1 MRRHICYLC
10 LLFLAAACE
19 YPVGENFIEI
29 KEPDKEIPVK
39 VDLNAFTNGEAILVN
54 KPTSLD
60 YSLSLSGKPISK
72 IIFSLGDRIWE
83 STSPNTQIYIDKET
97 FPAGKYTLKAAF
109 YAPTGSGSIAD
120 QLGAES
126 YSGEM
131 SWPVIIDYRMVLPDV
146 MTYRTNE
153 NRSLELAWQTPVLSH
168 LTVSSYTLYALTK
181 DLRSYS
187 ETIPA
192 DRTHFADTRHIGSET
207 TYRVYA
213 NMKYEGKEDV
223 NWLMGE
229 ITVPENLPRLYT
241 SAWDMEHIW
250 VSWELPYNC
259 LLSLTIN
266 KEPPFSPAEGQQSI
280 RLPVVEFGT
289 NAWYESN
296 RVLMTLSPI
305 DHPSETVYQQE
316 FHAGSPG
323 HHYEKERGSSWC
335 YNPVTGM
342 LYAHG
347 DFLNAYRYP
356 QLTPAVTL
364 EASRTATV
372 FTSYTEPLLGIAEA
386 DKIEIRDARTLAL
399 KHTLPISRLLFS
411 NKDMPQLIAGGKLVY
426 KTYTP
431 DGRDQDIV
439 ISQLDGSIL
448 SSTHVEGLLAFVSPD
463 GKYIAVPYFS
473 GIKVIELVNDLP
485 AREYMLPIPSEKQ
498 SKIDFNPAAPSQLI
512 LYDQSNHCIEIRNCR
527 TNEVIRSILLTD
539 GMEYLSADPVTGN
552 LLVGNDHKLSVLS
565 ATDYKEIFTVKASY
579 AIWPTLTGDYLTSFD
594 GFILNIKKPSSK

>member
-54 KPTSLD
+54 KPTTLD

-72 IIFSLGDRIWE
+72 IIFSLGDRTWE

-192 DRTHFADTRHIGSET
+192 GQAHFVDTRHIGKET
-207 TYRVYA
+207 TYKLYA
-213 NMKYEGKEDV
+213 NMKYEGKEDLV
-223 NWLMGE
+223 WLMGE
-229 ITVPENLPRLYT
+229 VTVPQKLPRLYT
-241 SAWDMEHIW
+241 SAWDMEHVW

-259 LLSLTIN
+259 LPSFTIN
-266 KEPPFSPAEGQQSI
+266 GEEPFSPAEGQQSI

-323 HHYEKERGSSWC
+323 YHYEKERASSWC

-347 DFLNAYRYP
+347 NFLNAYRYP

-386 DKIEIRDARTLAL
+386 DKIEIRDARTLEL
-399 KHTLPISRLLFS
+399 KHTLTVSRLLLANGDLFLVP
-411 NKDMPQLIAGGKLVY
+411 NGKLVY

-431 DGRDQDIV
+431 DSRYQDI
-439 ISQLDGSIL
+439 IIHKLDGDIL
-448 SSTHVEGLLAFVSPD
+448 STTHVESSSALISPD
-463 GKYIAVPYFS
+463 GKRIAVPGFS
-473 GIKVIELVNDLP
+473 GIRIIELDNDRP
-485 AREYMLPIPSEKQ
+485 AHEYLLPIPFEKQ
-498 SKIDFNPAAPSQLI
+498 QKMDFNPANLSQLI
-512 LYDQSNHCIEIRNCR
+512 TYDQSNHCIEIRNCR
-527 TNEVIRSILLTD
+527 TNEVIRSILLKD
-539 GMEYLSADPVTGN
+539 GMKYLSADPVTGN

>member
-54 KPTSLD
+54 KPTTLD

-72 IIFSLGDRIWE
+72 IIFSLGDRTWE

-192 DRTHFADTRHIGSET
+192 GQAHFVDTRHIGKET
-207 TYRVYA
+207 TYKLYA
-213 NMKYEGKEDV
+213 NMKYEGKEDLV
-223 NWLMGE
+223 WLMGE
-229 ITVPENLPRLYT
+229 VTVPQKLPRLYT
-241 SAWDMEHIW
+241 SAWDMEHVW

-259 LLSLTIN
+259 LPSFTIN
-266 KEPPFSPAEGQQSI
+266 GEEPFSPAEGQQSI

-316 FHAGSPG
+316 FHPGSPG
-323 HHYEKERGSSWC
+323 YHYEKERASSWC

-347 DFLNAYRYP
+347 NFLNAYRYP

-386 DKIEIRDARTLAL
+386 DKIEIRDARTLEL
-399 KHTLPISRLLFS
+399 KHTLTVSRLLLADGDLFLVP
-411 NKDMPQLIAGGKLVY
+411 NGKLVY

-431 DGRDQDIV
+431 DSRYQDI
-439 ISQLDGSIL
+439 IIHKLDGDIL
-448 SSTHVEGLLAFVSPD
+448 STTHVESSSALISPD
-463 GKYIAVPYFS
+463 GKRIAVPGFS
-473 GIKVIELVNDLP
+473 GIRIIELDNDRP
-485 AREYMLPIPSEKQ
+485 AHEYLLPIPFEKQ
-498 SKIDFNPAAPSQLI
+498 QKMDFNPANLSQLI
-512 LYDQSNHCIEIRNCR
+512 TYDQSNHCIEIRNCR
-527 TNEVIRSILLTD
+527 TNEVIKSILLKD
-539 GMEYLSADPVTGN
+539 GMKYLSADPVTGN

>member
-1 MRRHICYLC
+1 MRRHFCYLC

-54 KPTSLD
+54 KPTTLD

-192 DRTHFADTRHIGSET
+192 GQAHFVDTRHIGKET
-207 TYRVYA
+207 TYKLYA
-213 NMKYEGKEDV
+213 NMKYEGKEDLV
-223 NWLMGE
+223 WLMGE
-229 ITVPENLPRLYT
+229 VTVPQKLPRLYT
-241 SAWDMEHIW
+241 SAWDMEHVW

-259 LLSLTIN
+259 LPSFTIN
-266 KEPPFSPAEGQQSI
+266 GEEPFSPAEGQQSI

-305 DHPSETVYQQE
+305 DHPSETVYQKE

-323 HHYEKERGSSWC
+323 YHYEKERASSWC

-347 DFLNAYRYP
+347 NFLNAYRYP

-386 DKIEIRDARTLAL
+386 DKIEIRDARTLEL
-399 KHTLPISRLLFS
+399 KHTLTVSRLLLANGDLFLVP
-411 NKDMPQLIAGGKLVY
+411 NGKLVY

-431 DGRDQDIV
+431 DSRYQDI
-439 ISQLDGSIL
+439 IIHKLDGDIL
-448 SSTHVEGLLAFVSPD
+448 STTHVESSSALISPD
-463 GKYIAVPYFS
+463 GKRIAVPGFS
-473 GIKVIELVNDLP
+473 GIRIIELDNDRP
-485 AREYMLPIPSEKQ
+485 AHEYLLPIPFEKQ
-498 SKIDFNPAAPSQLI
+498 QKMDFNPANLSQLI
-512 LYDQSNHCIEIRNCR
+512 TYDQSKHCIEIRNCR
-527 TNEVIRSILLTD
+527 TNEVIKSILLKD
-539 GMEYLSADPVTGN
+539 GMKYLSADPVTGN

>member
-54 KPTSLD
+54 KPTTLD

-72 IIFSLGDRIWE
+72 IIFSLGDRTWE

-153 NRSLELAWQTPVLSH
+153 NRSLELAWQTPILSH

-187 ETIPA
+187 ETSPA
-192 DRTHFADTRHIGSET
+192 GQAHFVDTRHIGKET
-207 TYRVYA
+207 TYKLYA
-213 NMKYEGKEDV
+213 NMKYEGKEDLV
-223 NWLMGE
+223 WLMGE
-229 ITVPENLPRLYT
+229 ITVPENLPHLYT
-241 SAWDMEHIW
+241 SAWDMEHVW

-259 LLSLTIN
+259 LPSFTIN
-266 KEPPFSPAEGQQSI
+266 GEEPFSPAEGQQSI
-280 RLPVVEFGT
+280 RLPVAEFGT

-323 HHYEKERGSSWC
+323 YHYEKERASSWC

-347 DFLNAYRYP
+347 NFLNAYRYP

-386 DKIEIRDARTLAL
+386 DKIEIRDARTLEL
-399 KHTLPISRLLFS
+399 KHTLTVSRLLLANGDLFLVP
-411 NKDMPQLIAGGKLVY
+411 NGKLVY

-431 DGRDQDIV
+431 DSRYQDI
-439 ISQLDGSIL
+439 IIHKLDGDIL
-448 SSTHVEGLLAFVSPD
+448 STTHVESSSALISPD
-463 GKYIAVPYFS
+463 GKRIAVPGFS
-473 GIKVIELVNDLP
+473 GIRIIELDNDRP
-485 AREYMLPIPSEKQ
+485 AHEYLLPIPFEKQ
-498 SKIDFNPAAPSQLI
+498 QKMDFNPANLSQLI
-512 LYDQSNHCIEIRNCR
+512 TYDQSKHCIEIRNCR
-527 TNEVIRSILLTD
+527 TNEVIKSILLKD
-539 GMEYLSADPVTGN
+539 GMKYLSADPVTGN

-579 AIWPTLTGDYLTSFD
+579 AIWPTLTGDHLTSFD

>member
-1 MRRHICYLC
+1 MRRHFCYLC
-10 LLFLAAACE
+10 LLFLATACE

-187 ETIPA
+187 ETIPTGQA
-192 DRTHFADTRHIGSET
+192 HFVDTRHIGKET
-207 TYRVYA
+207 TYKLYA
-213 NMKYEGKEDV
+213 NMKYEGKEDLV
-223 NWLMGE
+223 WLMGE
-229 ITVPENLPRLYT
+229 VTVPQKLPRLYT
-241 SAWDMEHIW
+241 SAWDMEHVW

-259 LLSLTIN
+259 LPSFTIN
-266 KEPPFSPAEGQQSI
+266 GEEPFSPAEGQQSI

-296 RVLMTLSPI
+296 RVFMTLSPI

-316 FHAGSPG
+316 FHPGSPG
-323 HHYEKERGSSWC
+323 YHYEKERASSWC

-347 DFLNAYRYP
+347 NFLNAYRYP

-386 DKIEIRDARTLAL
+386 DKIEIRDARTLEL
-399 KHTLPISRLLFS
+399 KHTLTVSRLLLANGDLFLVP
-411 NKDMPQLIAGGKLVY
+411 NGKLVY

-431 DGRDQDIV
+431 DSRYQDI
-439 ISQLDGSIL
+439 IIHKLDGDIL
-448 SSTHVEGLLAFVSPD
+448 STTHVESSSALISPD
-463 GKYIAVPYFS
+463 GKRIAVPGFS
-473 GIKVIELVNDLP
+473 GIRIIELDNDRP
-485 AREYMLPIPSEKQ
+485 AHEYLLPIPFEKQ
-498 SKIDFNPAAPSQLI
+498 QKMDFNPANLSQLI
-512 LYDQSNHCIEIRNCR
+512 TYDQSKHCIEIRNCR
-527 TNEVIRSILLTD
+527 TNEVIKSILLKD
-539 GMEYLSADPVTGN
+539 GMKYLSADPVTGN

>member
-1 MRRHICYLC
+1 MRRHFCYLC
-10 LLFLAAACE
+10 LLFLATACE

-192 DRTHFADTRHIGSET
+192 GQAHFVDTRHIGKET
-207 TYRVYA
+207 TYKLYA
-213 NMKYEGKEDV
+213 NMKYEGKEDLV
-223 NWLMGE
+223 WLMGE
-229 ITVPENLPRLYT
+229 VTVPQKLPRLYT
-241 SAWDMEHIW
+241 SAWDMEHVW

-266 KEPPFSPAEGQQSI
+266 GEEPFSPAEGQQSI

-316 FHAGSPG
+316 FHPGSPG
-323 HHYEKERGSSWC
+323 YHYEKERASSWC

-347 DFLNAYRYP
+347 NFLNAYRYP

-386 DKIEIRDARTLAL
+386 DKIEIRDARTLEL
-399 KHTLPISRLLFS
+399 KHTLTVSRLLLANGDLFLVP
-411 NKDMPQLIAGGKLVY
+411 NGKLVY

-431 DGRDQDIV
+431 DSRYQDI
-439 ISQLDGSIL
+439 IIHKLDGDIL
-448 SSTHVEGLLAFVSPD
+448 STTHVESSSALISPD
-463 GKYIAVPYFS
+463 GKRIAVPGFS
-473 GIKVIELVNDLP
+473 GIRIIEPDNDRP
-485 AREYMLPIPSEKQ
+485 AHEYLLPIPFEKQ
-498 SKIDFNPAAPSQLI
+498 QKMDFNPANLSQLI
-512 LYDQSNHCIEIRNCR
+512 TYDQSKHCIEIRNCR
-527 TNEVIRSILLTD
+527 TNEVIKSILLKD
-539 GMEYLSADPVTGN
+539 GMKYLSADPVTGN

-579 AIWPTLTGDYLTSFD
+579 AIWPTLTGDHLTSFD